1 MRNWA
6 SGDGRLRTRARVRH
20 LHHAL
25 RRRRRERRR
34 DGSAG
39 RWRRARSR
47 FLPGPS
53 LRAEVARHLDADL
66 VPGGGDGPGQAR
78 AQRAE
83 PPLRQPAVV
92 ARSVA
97 SLDILS
103 GGRIELGIGAGAFW
117 EAIEAMGGRRL
128 TPGQGVDALGEAVEI
143 IRGIWDAGRG
153 DGLTFEGEHYR
164 LKGAKRGPAPA
175 HDVGI
180 WIGAYK
186 PRMLALTG
194 RAADGW
200 LPSVP
205 YPGTRADRE
214 WQRADRRGGRGGGAR
229 SVGHPP
235 PAQRVGRLLRRQPRP
250 PSGSPAEWPA
260 QMAEY
265 ALERG
270 IGTFIAMGD
279 DPALIEAFAQ
289 AAPAVRALVESGRAP
304 APQPRPV
311 PPSCPRRNPASTSA
325 SGSLP
330 PPTPR
335 ASATPCPG
343 TRPRVPTARR
353 RHPTFGTPSAAGRSP
368 TPDRRAR
375 PPPRGADR
383 AAVRRRPGARRTD
396 LRRRRAQRA
405 QPDGHAPER
414 LDPGRLLHPLLP
426 RRRPAPQ
433 PRGRLGLSPP
443 QALRARARAGDRP
456 SHGRAP
462 RHPRRHRGSTARS
475 STTSTTRGTST
486 SSSTRSMP

>member
-1 MRNWA
+1 MA
-6 SGDGRLRTRARVRH
+6 DYGHELEFGVFITP
-20 LHHAL
+20 
-25 RRRRRERRR
+25 
-34 DGSAG
+34 SAG
-39 RWRRARSR
+39 DAASVVETAQLADGAGLDLVSFQDHPYQPR
-47 FLPGPS
+47 FLDTWTLIS
-53 LRAEVARHLDADL
+53 FLAAETGRVKL
-66 VPGGGDGPGQAR
+66 VPNVLSL
-78 AQRAE
+78 
-83 PPLRQPAVV
+83 PLRQPAVV

-143 IRGIWDAGRG
+143 IRGDRDAGRG
-153 DGLTFEGEHYR
+153 DGVTFEGEHYR

-205 YPGTRADRE
+205 CSGTRADRE

-250 PSGSPAEWPA
+250 PFGLA
-260 QMAEY
+260 
-265 ALERG
+265 RG
-270 IGTFIAMGD
+270 VAGADGR
-279 DPALIEAFAQ
+279 
-289 AAPAVRALVESGRAP
+289 VRPRARHWHLHRHGGRSRPDRGLRPGRARGSGARGKRARP
-304 APQPRPV
+304 GAARDPV
-311 PPSCPRRNPASTSA
+311 PAFVPERNPASTSA

-343 TRPRVPTARR
+343 TRPRAPPPAVVTRRSVHRARQ
-353 RHPTFGTPSAAGRSP
+353 AGQP

-414 LDPGRLLHPLLP
+414 LDPRRLLHPLLP

-462 RHPRRHRGSTARS
+462 RHPRRRSRRSTARS